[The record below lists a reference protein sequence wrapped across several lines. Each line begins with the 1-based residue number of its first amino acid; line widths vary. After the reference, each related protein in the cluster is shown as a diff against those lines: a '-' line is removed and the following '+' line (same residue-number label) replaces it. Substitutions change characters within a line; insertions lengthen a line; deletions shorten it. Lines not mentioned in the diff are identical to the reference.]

1 MAKEK
6 REEIQFPS
14 LDELFSSQEERDDAK
29 LKRIYEIPLTEID
42 PFPDHPY
49 KVRDDEDMDHLV
61 ESIRAKGLITPCM
74 VRKKKDGRYEMISGH
89 RRKRACEKLGMDK
102 IRCEVVELSRDEATI
117 LMVESN
123 FQRTTILP
131 SEKAFAYKMRLE
143 AMKKQIARMKENQK
157 KGMEYEGE
165 PVGPQLERAQ
175 EHLGRTYGL
184 SEEEIL
190 RLGTPD
196 SRKHV
201 TACPVGTQYLKYR
214 SDAELSKEVG
224 ESARQIQRYIR
235 LTELI
240 PELLEMVDEGK
251 IAMRPAVELSYL
263 EHRQRDVYNLI
274 LQEQCTPNHSQALR
288 MKKLYQAG
296 ELSIEALEDIMLE
309 EKPNQKERIVFR
321 GDRIAKL
328 FPRDL
333 PLSKREDFVA
343 AAMEHYN
350 RFLQRKARDQER

>member
-14 LDELFSSQEERDDAK
+14 LDELFSSQEEREDAK

-42 PFPDHPY
+42 PFPDHPF
-49 KVRDDEDMDHLV
+49 KVRDDEDMMNLV
-61 ESIRAKGLITPCM
+61 ESVRINGIITPAT
-74 VRKKKDGRYEMISGH
+74 VRKKEDGRYELLSGH
-89 RRKRACEKLGMDK
+89 RRKRACELAGLTTL
-102 IRCEVVELSRDEATI
+102 RCDVVEMDRDETTVF
-117 LMVESN
+117 MVESN
-123 FQRTTILP
+123 FQRTTLLP

-143 AMKKQIARMKENQK
+143 AMNRQGK
-157 KGMEYEGE
+157 
-165 PVGPQLERAQ
+165 
-175 EHLGRTYGL
+175 
-184 SEEEIL
+184 
-190 RLGTPD
+190 
-196 SRKHV
+196 
-201 TACPVGTQYLKYR
+201 R
-214 SDAELSKEVG
+214 SDLTFSPLDKKLRSGLELSKDVG
-224 ESARQIQRYIR
+224 DSQAQIYRYIR

-240 PELLEMVDEGK
+240 PDILELVDEGN
-251 IAMRPAVELSYL
+251 IALRPAVELSYIPK
-263 EHRQRDVYNLI
+263 EIQEDIFNCI
-274 LQEQCTPNHSQALR
+274 DMEQCTPTHSQAIR
-288 MKKLYQAG
+288 MRKMAG
-296 ELSIEALEDIMLE
+296 ESKLTPESIEAVMLE

>member
-14 LDELFSSQEERDDAK
+14 LDELFFSQEERDDAK

-196 SRKHV
+196 SRKHD